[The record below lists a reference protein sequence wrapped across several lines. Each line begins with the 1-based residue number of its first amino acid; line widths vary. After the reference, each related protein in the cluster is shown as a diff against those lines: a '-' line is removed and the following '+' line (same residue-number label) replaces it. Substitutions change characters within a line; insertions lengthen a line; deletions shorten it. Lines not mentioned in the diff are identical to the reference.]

1 VQSLVD
7 AHQPCPAL
15 AADHAWNLVLA
26 NAAALAFVEG
36 LPDELVSEPI
46 NIIRLAMHPRGLRD
60 RIVNFEDYSA
70 HMLIRLHRQERA
82 TGDPV
87 IRELI
92 RECEGYP
99 GVGRPTGTSH
109 AIAPVLAIRMTTA
122 GETLSF
128 FTVVST
134 LRAPYDVTL
143 DEIVIESFFPA
154 DAITARSIGMSSG

>member
-1 VQSLVD
+1 
-7 AHQPCPAL
+7 
-15 AADHAWNLVLA
+15 
-26 NAAALAFVEG
+26 
-36 LPDELVSEPI
+36 
-46 NIIRLAMHPRGLRD
+46 
-60 RIVNFEDYSA
+60 
-70 HMLIRLHRQERA
+70 MLIRLHRQERA

-122 GETLSF
+122 GATLSF

-134 LRAPYDVTL
+134 LGAPYDVTL
-143 DEIVIESFFPA
+143 GEIVIESFFPA